1 MSTDWLI
8 AISTIA
14 LAIGTIALALVAAFQ
29 DIIRAWV
36 MRPKLDASITM
47 APPDCHKTKMKS
59 RGALGWVE
67 ADCYYFRIRVRNSG
81 NRRAEQVE
89 ILAKELIKQ
98 QRDGSLTKL
107 TWFLPMSLSWS
118 HVQRPLLDGI
128 SPEMEKHCD
137 LGHIIKPDLRSK
149 FALED
154 HTQLGVTSSKTI
166 FSFDLEVKPF
176 TMSHLIPPGKYRLV
190 LLVGS

>member
-59 RGALGWVE
+59 IGDRYPKKGSPRETKVGKSKGAK
-67 ADCYYFRIRVRNSG
+67 
-81 NRRAEQVE
+81 
-89 ILAKELIKQ
+89 LAK
-98 QRDGSLTKL
+98 SLDKG
-107 TWFLPMSLSWS
+107 LS
-118 HVQRPLLDGI
+118 
-128 SPEMEKHCD
+128 K
-137 LGHIIKPDLRSK
+137 
-149 FALED
+149 
-154 HTQLGVTSSKTI
+154 
-166 FSFDLEVKPF
+166 
-176 TMSHLIPPGKYRLV
+176 
-190 LLVGS
+190 